1 MNIDINW
8 LAAQFA
14 DLQNV
19 APLSR
24 GGQKLVASAT
34 HATEGDVVLKIINPH
49 QDVETTQREILAVL
63 RVQSARVPRIYEQG
77 QITTPFGDC
86 VWLREQRIMGQ
97 NVRELLN
104 AGALQPNNVLRLG
117 LHVLEALV
125 DAETADIVHRDVKPE
140 NIIRDAG
147 GNFWLIDFGIARHL
161 ALASL
166 TDTSAIWGKATLGY
180 APTEQMRNLKPDIDA
195 RSDLFALGV
204 TLYETMTGR
213 HPFLHPPANPVD
225 VLRRVETERLAPLS
239 ITFSGG
245 AHFWDLIAAMTQKR
259 RDLRP
264 RTAREAFTWMQEVC
278 TQFGL

>member
-1 MNIDINW
+1 VNVDINW
-8 LAAQFA
+8 LSAQFA
-14 DLQNV
+14 DLRNL

-24 GGQKLVASAT
+24 GGQKLVVSAT
-34 HATEGDVVLKIINPH
+34 HARDGDVVLKLIRPD

-63 RVQSARVPRIYEQG
+63 KVQSSRVPVIYEHG
-77 QITTPFGDC
+77 QIAAPIGDC
-86 VWLREQRIMGQ
+86 VWLREQRIIGQ

-104 AGALQPNNVLRLG
+104 GGPLPPEQFLRLG

-125 DAETADIVHRDVKPE
+125 DAETAKIVHRDVKPE
-140 NIIRDAG
+140 NIIRDAS

-166 TDTSAIWGKATLGY
+166 TATGDIWGKATLGY
-180 APTEQMRNLKPDIDA
+180 APTEQIRNLKPDIDA

-204 TLYETMTGR
+204 TLYETVVGR
-213 HPFLHPPANPVD
+213 NPFLQPPGTPLE
-225 VLRRVETERLAPLS
+225 VLRRVENERLAPLTL
-239 ITFSGG
+239 TFSGG
-245 AHFWDLIAAMTQKR
+245 ADLWDLIAAMTQKR

-264 RTAREAFTWMQEVC
+264 RTAREAFTWMQDIC

>member
-1 MNIDINW
+1 MNIDIAW

-14 DLQNV
+14 DLRNL
-19 APLSR
+19 APLSQ

-34 HATEGDVVLKIINPH
+34 HARDGDIVLKLIRPD
-49 QDVETTQREILAVL
+49 QDVEATQREILAVL
-63 RVQSARVPRIYEQG
+63 KVHSSRVPPIHEHG
-77 QITTPFGDC
+77 QITTPIGDC
-86 VWLREQRIMGQ
+86 VWLREQRIIGQ

-104 AGALQPNNVLRLG
+104 AGALPPDQFLRLG

-125 DAETADIVHRDVKPE
+125 AAEAAEIVHRDVKPE
-140 NIIRDAG
+140 NIIRDTS

-161 ALASL
+161 TLSSL
-166 TDTSAIWGKATLGY
+166 TSTGDIWGKATLGY
-180 APTEQMRNLKPDIDA
+180 APTEQVRNLKPDIDA

-213 HPFLHPPANPVD
+213 HPFLYPPANAIE
-225 VLRRVETERLAPLS
+225 VLRRVENDRLMPLS
-239 ITFSGG
+239 LTFAGG
-245 AHFWDLIAAMTQKR
+245 AELWDLIAAMTQKR

-264 RTAREAFTWMQEVC
+264 RTALEAFTWMRDIC